1 MDDPG
6 GINAMTVRFLPAVNL
21 QVPTGIPIIR
31 PRSGLDPVAARPVVA
46 ADEALTRLY
55 DEYSRPMLGLAA
67 LLVWVAVRPGAVPLV
82 TGATATGGHYPYSA
96 SGAGARS
103 GEFATIGM
111 AAVPD
116 VISGIAEEV
125 LHDAFAA
132 MHREWRRLRDADRAI
147 AYLRHAIVHGTRA
160 CGRPVAGHDGEISAR
175 AARVLTAVR
184 RLPGRQREALVLR
197 YYADLPEAQAAAAMG
212 ITRAAFRGHAARG
225 MAALRGLMDQLS
237 STVSTVRTLDVHGA
251 VHRYPQPCA
260 QGVHSVFHTLCT
272 PWAMPAIAGV
282 TRWSCYQADE
292 EGRDAVDAS
301 LSPEVALA
309 GASSWAGPLPSAVPG
324 LVALAAVLPAVT
336 ESALLV
342 PSAAAS
348 GWVSAAIAAR

>member
-1 MDDPG
+1 
-6 GINAMTVRFLPAVNL
+6 MTVRFMPAVNL

-31 PRSGLDPVAARPVVA
+31 PRSGLDPVAARPAVV
-46 ADEALTRLY
+46 ADEALARLY

-67 LLVWVAVRPGAVPLV
+67 LLVWVAVRPGSVPLV
-82 TGATATGGHYPYSA
+82 TGATATGGRCPHWA
-96 SGAGARS
+96 SGAAAGS
-103 GEFATIGM
+103 GEFATMGM

-125 LHDAFAA
+125 LHDAFTA

-160 CGRPVAGHDGEISAR
+160 CGRPAASNDGEISGR

-225 MAALRGLMDQLS
+225 MTALRGLLDQLS
-237 STVSTVRTLDVHGA
+237 SA
-251 VHRYPQPCA
+251 RYPQRARWRSTAPST
-260 QGVHSVFHTLCT
+260 GIHSPAHKVCT
-272 PWAMPAIAGV
+272 AFSTRYAHPGRCRAIAGV

-292 EGRDAVDAS
+292 DGRDAVDAS
-301 LSPEVALA
+301 LSPEVALV
-309 GASSWAGPLPSAVPG
+309 GMELSSGTVPLPSAVPG

-336 ESALLV
+336 GSAFLV
-342 PSAAAS
+342 PSVAAS
-348 GWVSAAIAAR
+348 DWVSAAIAAR